1 MPTVRPT
8 RLVDTIGMLKERKSP
23 KLLWLKAISIWFRKK
38 TIGSIWAHA
47 VFQKPLK
54 TSYDVRFSGHLLPEW
69 KRQVPYQLDIQSV
82 EWAQQSEKGPWPQDW
97 VLWWIRFNLVP
108 DYQFMIFSFA
118 FSNFETQGDLIKP
131 RNVHECT
138 KWWWEPWRRTT
149 GSIDMSPFWPLTFV
163 KFIVVFWKVFVP
175 DYFIYCVKK
184 RCWFERVFVQC
195 YCFSSSSKDN
205 TFPFPWTSSS
215 SSSRSLSNSGCHHGQ
230 KRNHPSAIEQRGPEH
245 RRRVEHRVD
254 SDTMSPRMKTLS
266 SQCQALGCISL
277 KLCDLNALAG
287 AVLLHAIQTLESL
300 FRQQEPLIFKVGF
313 SHDPIWRWSND
324 VYGYKNSKEKWSHMI
339 ILYYAKEPYSPAMLE
354 AALIEKYK
362 STFLALSPN
371 PPIKIFCRSTLF
383 CFSRKLW
390 GCIWPIVSVFHPK
403 FD

>member
-1 MPTVRPT
+1 M
-8 RLVDTIGMLKERKSP
+8 
-23 KLLWLKAISIWFRKK
+23 
-38 TIGSIWAHA
+38 
-47 VFQKPLK
+47 
-54 TSYDVRFSGHLLPEW
+54 
-69 KRQVPYQLDIQSV
+69 
-82 EWAQQSEKGPWPQDW
+82 
-97 VLWWIRFNLVP
+97 
-108 DYQFMIFSFA
+108 
-118 FSNFETQGDLIKP
+118 
-131 RNVHECT
+131 
-138 KWWWEPWRRTT
+138 
-149 GSIDMSPFWPLTFV
+149 
-163 KFIVVFWKVFVP
+163 
-175 DYFIYCVKK
+175 
-184 RCWFERVFVQC
+184 
-195 YCFSSSSKDN
+195 
-205 TFPFPWTSSS
+205 
-215 SSSRSLSNSGCHHGQ
+215 
-230 KRNHPSAIEQRGPEH
+230 
-245 RRRVEHRVD
+245 EHRVD

-371 PPIKIFCRSTLF
+371 PPIKIFCRSPLF

-390 GCIWPIVSVFHPK
+390 GCLWPIVSVFHPN